1 MQTRHWRLLFGAGL
15 LGSVILGFLGD
26 TAPVYI
32 WDFALFFAI
41 FGLLGCLLLSYLA
54 KGLVSPVLDRPEDFY
69 SETDAEGDWSTQ
81 TPAARPDA
89 DAHRTPSPSGE
100 G

>member
-1 MQTRHWRLLFGAGL
+1 MQTTHWRLLFGAGL
-15 LGSVILGFLGD
+15 LGSVILGFLGG
-26 TAPVYI
+26 TAPVYL

-69 SETDAEGDWSTQ
+69 SKTDAEGDWSTQ
-81 TPAARPDA
+81 TPAAPQDA
-89 DAHRTPSPSGE
+89 DPRDAPSSPGE